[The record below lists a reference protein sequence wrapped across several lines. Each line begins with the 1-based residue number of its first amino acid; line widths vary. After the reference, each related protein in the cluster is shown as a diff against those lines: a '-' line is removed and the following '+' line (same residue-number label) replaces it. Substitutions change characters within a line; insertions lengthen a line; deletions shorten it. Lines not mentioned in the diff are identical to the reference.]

1 MNRLSAIVAALLV
14 LVFLHTCGAV
24 FATTVEVLSVSGGAV
39 TMRIDG
45 RTPKT
50 FYSGDLTPEG
60 VYVQGLTRTGEANL
74 RIRGINEVVAPGRTV
89 VAAPNVAGLPALNIP
104 KDVDG
109 KFIAQFLLL
118 NQPFQIEIDPKSPG
132 GLLLPTADAERLQ
145 LPYKDP
151 PLPKDATPEQKKR
164 KSEFSRPAKRSFKG
178 KPFYDHYTV
187 AKSVKV
193 GGIELFGVK
202 TTVSEHP
209 ELKRAVAGRA
219 FLTLMDTTWEGSTMT
234 VRRLP

>member
-1 MNRLSAIVAALLV
+1 MKLKSALFASV
-14 LVFLHTCGAV
+14 VFFTCGVAS
-24 FATTVEVLSVSGGAV
+24 ATTVEVLSVQGGAV
-39 TMRIDG
+39 SMRIDG
-45 RTPKT
+45 RAPKT
-50 FYSGDLTPEG
+50 FYTGDLTPEG
-60 VYVQGLTRTGEANL
+60 VYVQGLTRAGEANL
-74 RIRGINEVVAPGRTV
+74 RIRGVNEVVSAGRIV

-104 KDVDG
+104 KDVEG

-118 NQPFQIEIDPKSPG
+118 NQPFQVEIDPKSPG
-132 GLLLPTADAERLQ
+132 GLTLPTADAERVQ
-145 LPYKDP
+145 LPYKDA

-164 KSEFSRPAKRSFKG
+164 KSEYARPSKRMLKG
-178 KPFYDHYTV
+178 KPFYDHYTI

-193 GGIELFGVK
+193 GGIELFGVR

-219 FLTLMDTTWEGSTMT
+219 FLTQMDTTWEGSTMT

>member
-1 MNRLSAIVAALLV
+1 MNRKMIVAAALAAFGWGGV
-14 LVFLHTCGAV
+14 S
-24 FATTVEVLSVSGGAV
+24 ATTVEVLAVAKGGV
-39 TMRIDG
+39 TLKIDG
-45 RTPKT
+45 RAPKT
-50 FYSGDLTPEG
+50 LYPGDFTPEG
-60 VYVQGLTRTGEANL
+60 VYVQGLTRTGEAML
-74 RIRGINEVVAPGRTV
+74 RIRGTEEVMPAGRTV

-104 KDVDG
+104 RDVDG

-118 NQPFQIEIDPKSPG
+118 NQPFQVEIDPKSPA
-132 GLLLPTADAERLQ
+132 GLLLPTADAERVQ

-151 PLPKDATPEQKKR
+151 PPPKGEESKKR
-164 KSEFSRPAKRSFKG
+164 KSEFSRPNKRFLKG
-178 KPFYDHYTV
+178 KPFYDHYTT

-219 FLTLMDTTWEGSTMT
+219 FLMLMDTTWEGSTMT

>member
-1 MNRLSAIVAALLV
+1 MKLKIALFASLSSL
-14 LVFLHTCGAV
+14 TCGAV
-24 FATTVEVLSVSGGAV
+24 LATTVEVVSIQGGAV
-39 TMRIDG
+39 TLRIDG
-45 RTPKT
+45 RAPKT
-50 FYSGDLTPEG
+50 LYTGDLTPEG
-60 VYVQGLTRTGEANL
+60 VYVRGLTRAGEATL
-74 RIRGINEVVAPGRTV
+74 RIRGIDEVVVPGRIV

-118 NQPFQIEIDPKSPG
+118 NQPFQVEIDPKSPG
-132 GLLLPTADAERLQ
+132 GLTLPTADADRVQ
-145 LPYKDP
+145 LPYKDA

-164 KSEFSRPAKRSFKG
+164 KSDYARPSKRMFKG

-187 AKSVKV
+187 AKSIKV
-193 GGIELFGVK
+193 GGIELFGVR

-209 ELKRAVAGRA
+209 DLKRAVAGRA
-219 FLTLMDTTWEGSTMT
+219 FLTQMDTTWEGSTMT

>member
-1 MNRLSAIVAALLV
+1 MNRKMIVVAAISA
-14 LVFLHTCGAV
+14 FGCGGLS
-24 FATTVEVLSVSGGAV
+24 ATTVEVLAIAKGGV
-39 TMRIDG
+39 TLKIDG
-45 RTPKT
+45 RAPRTL
-50 FYSGDLTPEG
+50 YAGELTPEG
-60 VYVQGLTRTGEANL
+60 VYVQGLTRTGEAML
-74 RIRGINEVVAPGRTV
+74 RIRGTEEVMPPGRIV

-104 KDVDG
+104 KDLDG

-118 NQPFQIEIDPKSPG
+118 NQPFQVEIDPKSPA
-132 GLLLPTADAERLQ
+132 GLLLPTADAERVQ

-151 PLPKDATPEQKKR
+151 PPPKGEENKKR
-164 KSEFSRPAKRSFKG
+164 KSEYPRPNKRFLKG
-178 KPFYDHYTV
+178 KPFYDHYTT

-202 TTVSEHP
+202 ATVSEHP

-219 FLTLMDTTWEGSTMT
+219 FLMLMDTTWEGSTMT